1 MNVDS
6 FLRKDKQ
13 MPKVTEEY
21 IAEKKQKITDAA
33 YALCLQKTVSTVT
46 MQDIINETGFS
57 QGGIYR
63 FYKDIDE
70 IFSEMILSLR
80 KRVNIKEKIDAVL
93 GRKDS
98 LKPAEITDALFD
110 MLAEFMA
117 DELMGIEKI
126 DFELSVLAMNA
137 PQRVD
142 KIMKNIP
149 GTGNMEYLTLRTM
162 EYFTGE
168 MERGNIH
175 PRVNAKELL
184 SFISSA
190 WSGIQMTCI
199 VNNCYTHERNPLTA
213 CYQPKIQLKLLAK
226 TVNYLIGED
235 E

>member
-1 MNVDS
+1 
-6 FLRKDKQ
+6 

-21 IAEKKQKITDAA
+21 IANKKKRITDAA
-33 YALCLQKTVSTVT
+33 YALCLKKTVSTVT
-46 MQDIINETGFS
+46 MQDIINETGLS

-70 IFSEMILSLR
+70 IFSDMILSMR
-80 KRVNIKEKIDAVL
+80 ERVSIKERVDRILEK
-93 GRKDS
+93 KDCLTPS
-98 LKPAEITDALFD
+98 QVTDALFE
-110 MLAEFMA
+110 MLASFMRE
-117 DELMGIEKI
+117 ELMGIEKI

-142 KIMKNIP
+142 QIMKNIP

-168 MERGNIH
+168 KESGKIH
-175 PRVNAKELL
+175 PRVSVEELL

-190 WSGIQMTCI
+190 YSGIQMICI
-199 VNNCYTHERNPLTA
+199 VNNCYQHERNALTPL
-213 CYQPKIQLKLLAK
+213 YQPEIQLKLLAK

-235 E
+235 S

>member
-1 MNVDS
+1 
-6 FLRKDKQ
+6 

-21 IAEKKQKITDAA
+21 IANKKKKITDAA
-33 YALCLQKTVSTVT
+33 YALCLKKTLSTVT
-46 MQDIINETGFS
+46 MQDIINETGLS

-70 IFSEMILSLR
+70 IFADMVLSLR
-80 KRVNIKEKIDAVL
+80 NRVDLKKEIDAVL
-93 GRKDS
+93 EQKDS
-98 LKPAEITDALFD
+98 LKPSAITNALFN
-110 MLAEFMA
+110 LLEKFMTA
-117 DELMGIEKI
+117 ELMGIEKI

-142 KIMKNIP
+142 KIMKLIP

-168 MERGNIH
+168 IQSGKIH
-175 PRVNAKELL
+175 PRVSAEELL

-190 WSGIQMTCI
+190 YSGIQMTCI
-199 VNNCYTHERNPLTA
+199 VNNCYKHEKNPLTA
-213 CYQPKIQLKLLAK
+213 FYQPGVQLRLLAK

>member
-1 MNVDS
+1 
-6 FLRKDKQ
+6 

-21 IAEKKQKITDAA
+21 FVNKKKKIVDAA
-33 YALCLQKTVSTVT
+33 YALCLKKTVSTVT
-46 MQDIINETGFS
+46 MQDIINETGLS

-70 IFSEMILSLR
+70 IFSDMMLSMR
-80 KRVNIKEKIDAVL
+80 KRVNIKEEVDRILAQ
-93 GRKDS
+93 KDRM
-98 LKPAEITDALFD
+98 KPSEITDELFD
-110 MLAEFMA
+110 MLAEFMTA
-117 DELMGIEKI
+117 ELMGIEKI

-162 EYFTGE
+162 EYFTEEIKKGK
-168 MERGNIH
+168 IH
-175 PRVNAKELL
+175 PQVSVEELL

-190 WSGIQMTCI
+190 YSGIQMTCI
-199 VNNCYTHERNPLTA
+199 VNNCYRHERNPLTGL
-213 CYQPKIQLKLLAK
+213 YQPKIQLKLLAK

-235 E
+235 DK